1 MDGNQRRE
9 FIVNLDREKVECCRK
24 KLQQR
29 FTETFG
35 ISDFQEKKIKLKTN
49 KQTKKKDIKYIHHLL
64 WMKNNNSMVGSHFSP
79 QLYVTFWALS
89 MFDLYVP
96 SERYEQELN
105 KLKQQQAQLDDNKD
119 MVSFIIKPKILK
131 S

>member
-1 MDGNQRRE
+1 MNVAVKSCNKD
-9 FIVNLDREKVECCRK
+9 LL
-24 KLQQR
+24 KLLGYQI
-29 FTETFG
+29 FK
-35 ISDFQEKKIKLKTN
+35 KKIKLKTN
-49 KQTKKKDIKYIHHLL
+49 KQR
-64 WMKNNNSMVGSHFSP
+64 MVGSHFSP

-119 MVSFIIKPKILK
+119 MVSFIIKPKVLK

>member
-1 MDGNQRRE
+1 MNVAVKSCNKDLLKLLEYQI
-9 FIVNLDREKVECCRK
+9 FKKKNL
-24 KLQQR
+24 
-29 FTETFG
+29 TE
-35 ISDFQEKKIKLKTN
+35 N

-119 MVSFIIKPKILK
+119 MVSFIIKQKVLK
-131 S
+131 SLIKF